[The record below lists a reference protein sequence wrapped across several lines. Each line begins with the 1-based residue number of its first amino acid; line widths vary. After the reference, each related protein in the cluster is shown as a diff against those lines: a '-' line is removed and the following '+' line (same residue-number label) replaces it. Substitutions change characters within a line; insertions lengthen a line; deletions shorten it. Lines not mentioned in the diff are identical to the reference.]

1 MMNNKG
7 FTLIEI
13 LIVLVLL
20 SLVTGFVFIFLGT
33 TISSKK
39 EDMYKLMK
47 DNIISAGYDYVN
59 EYTLETIECDF
70 SFEQSNKFSASY
82 LQNMGFLKKLDSPID
97 GKYLGYCLIL
107 EANMS
112 NGVAVINLIDNCY

>member
-59 EYTLETIECDF
+59 ECTLETIECDF